1 MRNFSLSACQEF
13 RYPAFSVPHS
23 AFRTKIPMSQ
33 IPVLS
38 SIWQRLTAPG
48 WPRTALSLNETH
60 LALTSLR
67 KRGSAFAP
75 SNLGVLRLPKGLL
88 RAHFTE
94 PNIASEA
101 DLLEKIRETV
111 AQAGQRRLRRV
122 AVALPAGSARS
133 LVFTL
138 ESVPDDRREL
148 AQMIE
153 WKVERSLGSKIG
165 DLRINHQRLS
175 DLNGRSQWLV
185 SAAHENVLAQYE
197 RVFRELG
204 WQAGLILSQALG
216 EAQWLMRAGLP
227 DDQALVSLREDGFDA
242 VIVRGAEP
250 ILVREVTCTP
260 EEREDEFF
268 RLLVFYRDRLIPE
281 DGQANLS
288 RLLTLGNAYDQRRF
302 REVLTSALE
311 NVAVSLD
318 PAQIG
323 LQVEPAAPFKEF
335 AAAAGLATLAWNN

>member
-1 MRNFSLSACQEF
+1 MNDECLFSSFITHPSSFQL
-13 RYPAFSVPHS
+13 
-23 AFRTKIPMSQ
+23 MSQ
-33 IPVLS
+33 PNVLS
-38 SIWQRLTAPG
+38 NIWGRLTAPD
-48 WPRTALSLNETH
+48 WPRTALSIGETH
-60 LALTSLR
+60 LALTTLR
-67 KRGSAFAP
+67 KRGSVFEP
-75 SNLGVLRLPKGLL
+75 SNLGVLRLPKGLV

-94 PNIASEA
+94 PNITSEA

-111 AQAGQRRLRRV
+111 AQAGHRRLRRI

-138 ESVPDDRREL
+138 ESVPDERREL

-153 WKVERSLGSKIG
+153 WKVERNLGGRVSE
-165 DLRINHQRLS
+165 LRINHQRLS
-175 DLNGRSQWLV
+175 DFNGRSQWLV
-185 SAAHENVLAQYE
+185 SAIHEDVLAQYE

-204 WQAGLILSQALG
+204 WQTGLILPQALG
-216 EAQWLMRAGLP
+216 EAQWLMRAELP

-242 VIVRGAEP
+242 VIVRGTEP
-250 ILVREVTCTP
+250 ILVREVSCTP

-268 RLLVFYRDRLIPE
+268 RLLVFYRDRLMPE
-281 DGQANLS
+281 DGQVTLS

-302 REVLTSALE
+302 REVLASALE
-311 NVAVSLD
+311 NVAIMLD

-323 LQVEPAAPFKEF
+323 LQVEPSAPFKEF